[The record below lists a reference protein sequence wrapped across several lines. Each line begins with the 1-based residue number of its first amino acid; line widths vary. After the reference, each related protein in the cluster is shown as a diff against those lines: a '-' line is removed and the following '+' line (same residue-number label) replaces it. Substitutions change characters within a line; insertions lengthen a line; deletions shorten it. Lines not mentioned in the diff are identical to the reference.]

1 MDDIENEALHSIL
14 QSPLFDIKM
23 KEKNNIDPYNIF
35 RDKYECLECCLI
47 VKF

>member
-23 KEKNNIDPYNIF
+23 KEKKQYGSIQYIS
-35 RDKYECLECCLI
+35 R
-47 VKF
+47 